1 MVYIMND
8 GRPLGTPS
16 CYYYS
21 VILEGYKSADFDIGI
36 LKQAVEDSKEVE
48 NG

>member
-1 MVYIMND
+1 MVYIMNE

-21 VILEGYKSADFDIGI
+21 IILEGYKSADFDISI
-36 LKQAVEDSKEVE
+36 LKQAIEDSKEDE
-48 NG
+48 NE